1 MGGER
6 PSHKGEQQ
14 LQVIHCVASVVAFV
28 SPILTPG
35 GWGGGRWSG
44 KRIHQSSSMR
54 GDPYYQEQEDI
65 HSEGED
71 LEQKRPS

>member
-35 GWGGGRWSG
+35 GWGGGG
-44 KRIHQSSSMR
+44 GLAKGYIKVL
-54 GDPYYQEQEDI
+54 P
-65 HSEGED
+65 
-71 LEQKRPS
+71 